1 MTDWVFYICAARTVY
16 CGHGLLVQTMHR
28 VLVPTQTLMR
38 QTNAMNA
45 SIHTDEIAFTLA
57 MFSFGTGH
65 TSRTEQIILFCDDLV
80 ESAALARPFFTW
92 HLQSTVVVTKSMH

>member
-65 TSRTEQIILFCDDLV
+65 TLRRFQRIFQDFDNNTSFQHV
-80 ESAALARPFFTW
+80 P
-92 HLQSTVVVTKSMH
+92 